1 MRLVRELFHVQYV
14 KIFMS
19 IFVRILKC
27 IELSPCFALIPPDA
41 AAQLA
46 TGVFHVS
53 SIFFVDANLALCRD
67 PFLASFSF
75 LAMPPFLLILG
86 AKDVLR

>member
-1 MRLVRELFHVQYV
+1 
-14 KIFMS
+14 MS

-46 TGVFHVS
+46 TGAGVFHVS

-67 PFLASFSF
+67 PFLASFFF
-75 LAMPPFLLILG
+75 LALPFLLILG